1 MDYDNFFAGR
11 VDALKAEGREEK
23 NAALEELKEFCG
35 GEKEIQVFRELTK
48 KYEEQIGNNIN
59 EVINYFLDKEVLG
72 EITVVIKGRNMAEE
86 DQEFDELELKK
97 ELLAKNQLIE
107 AKNQEL
113 NELKIK
119 NRQLHQENQETQER
133 QKLMDEELRKAE
145 AQIEFIMELMNED
158 KEQNQ

>member
-1 MDYDNFFAGR
+1 M
-11 VDALKAEGREEK
+11 K
-23 NAALEELKEFCG
+23 
-35 GEKEIQVFRELTK
+35 
-48 KYEEQIGNNIN
+48 
-59 EVINYFLDKEVLG
+59 LDKPLNLTFTQPAQKTARQALQPAAGSEAQQV
-72 EITVVIKGRNMAEE
+72 E
-86 DQEFDELELKK
+86 ELKK

-119 NRQLHQENQETQER
+119 NRQLHQENQQTQER

>member
-1 MDYDNFFAGR
+1 MKLDKPLNLTFAQPAQKT
-11 VDALKAEGREEK
+11 DPQALQRATGSE
-23 NAALEELKEFCG
+23 AQQVEELK
-35 GEKEIQVFRELTK
+35 I
-48 KYEEQIGNNIN
+48 
-59 EVINYFLDKEVLG
+59 
-72 EITVVIKGRNMAEE
+72 
-86 DQEFDELELKK
+86 

-145 AQIEFIMELMNED
+145 AQIELIMELMNDRNE
-158 KEQNQ
+158 ESGE

>member
-1 MDYDNFFAGR
+1 M
-11 VDALKAEGREEK
+11 K
-23 NAALEELKEFCG
+23 
-35 GEKEIQVFRELTK
+35 
-48 KYEEQIGNNIN
+48 
-59 EVINYFLDKEVLG
+59 LDKPLNLTFTQPAQKPARQALQPAAGSEAQQV
-72 EITVVIKGRNMAEE
+72 E
-86 DQEFDELELKK
+86 ELKK

>member
-1 MDYDNFFAGR
+1 M
-11 VDALKAEGREEK
+11 K
-23 NAALEELKEFCG
+23 
-35 GEKEIQVFRELTK
+35 
-48 KYEEQIGNNIN
+48 
-59 EVINYFLDKEVLG
+59 LDKPLNL
-72 EITVVIKGRNMAEE
+72 TFTQPAQKMARQALQPAAGSEAQQVE
-86 DQEFDELELKK
+86 ELKK

>member
-1 MDYDNFFAGR
+1 M
-11 VDALKAEGREEK
+11 K
-23 NAALEELKEFCG
+23 
-35 GEKEIQVFRELTK
+35 
-48 KYEEQIGNNIN
+48 
-59 EVINYFLDKEVLG
+59 LDKPLNLTFTQSAQKTARQALQPAAGSEAQQV
-72 EITVVIKGRNMAEE
+72 E
-86 DQEFDELELKK
+86 ELKK

>member
-1 MDYDNFFAGR
+1 M
-11 VDALKAEGREEK
+11 K
-23 NAALEELKEFCG
+23 
-35 GEKEIQVFRELTK
+35 
-48 KYEEQIGNNIN
+48 
-59 EVINYFLDKEVLG
+59 LDKPLNLTFTQSAQKTAPQALQPAAGSEAQQV
-72 EITVVIKGRNMAEE
+72 E
-86 DQEFDELELKK
+86 ELKK

>member
-1 MDYDNFFAGR
+1 M
-11 VDALKAEGREEK
+11 K
-23 NAALEELKEFCG
+23 
-35 GEKEIQVFRELTK
+35 
-48 KYEEQIGNNIN
+48 
-59 EVINYFLDKEVLG
+59 LDKPLNLTFTQPAPTTAPQALQSATG
-72 EITVVIKGRNMAEE
+72 SE
-86 DQEFDELELKK
+86 DQQVKELKK

-145 AQIEFIMELMNED
+145 AQIELIMELINEPNNEISD
-158 KEQNQ
+158 N